1 MNGHQEW
8 IAKNE
13 CYICDRWQM
22 TFFLYKPET
31 RVTTTISAV
40 TEGSEAVVEKKE
52 VVKEEVEED
61 DEYYVSGSWESLM

>member
-1 MNGHQEW
+1 
-8 IAKNE
+8 
-13 CYICDRWQM
+13 M